1 MNGKNNNELETNSN
15 DNEARGRDVN
25 LDENKDTIYSE
36 NETNNNIEQK
46 NVEEKKESSSLFS
59 KYYSKLVNIND
70 NTKDNDTTFNHENKE
85 STYYTFNKNNEN
97 SENNENEYISKDINL
112 DEENISKDH
121 FNESLQNII
130 NFNKKNVDLD
140 LCRGEIYLTNNELFY
155 ISYLVMNNHFRFSPI
170 EDQKKKKK
178 RDIVNSEE
186 LIIDSKRKKSDNTND
201 YYKIDDKSEIDLLK
215 LSQEN
220 NSVHEKE
227 DELTGNGGMY
237 DNDSNSWSNKYSEHE
252 ISFKKKQQI
261 DICNEILNHLQS
273 KYYEQIL
280 NIENNFKN
288 LENKIE
294 DNNFFNFN
302 CIMEKLRNKKY
313 DNILLIFDDIH
324 MYLNNLL
331 FLSKPSSYIWMKL
344 HELLNQVANTLLNI
358 HQMKREAFN
367 EIDYNFQD
375 DNNEKKD
382 IIGSQT
388 IEQSIN
394 EEEKLSFQLLLGKL
408 HQDIHF
414 ELFRKF
420 KSKAV
425 WKTLESGEIELDDK
439 LTKADVFRE
448 MYNWCKLQLDL
459 KDKRSEISESESD
472 SSKDSY

>member
-1 MNGKNNNELETNSN
+1 MNNKNHNELETNSN
-15 DNEARGRDVN
+15 DNETKEREIN
-25 LDENKDTIYSE
+25 LDDNKD
-36 NETNNNIEQK
+36 NI
-46 NVEEKKESSSLFS
+46 EEKKESSSFFS
-59 KYYSKLVNIND
+59 KYYSKFVNTSKNEQNTND
-70 NTKDNDTTFNHENKE
+70 VTKDNDTTSNHENKE
-85 STYYTFNKNNEN
+85 NTDHTFNKDNSINNNNE
-97 SENNENEYISKDINL
+97 SNENEYISKDINL
-112 DEENISKDH
+112 DGKNISEDK

-130 NFNKKNVDLD
+130 NFNKQNVNLN
-140 LCRGEIYLTNNELFY
+140 LCRGEIYLTSNELFC
-155 ISYLVMNNHFRFSPI
+155 ISYLLMNNRFRFSPI

-178 RDIVNSEE
+178 REVINSEE
-186 LIIDSKRKKSDNTND
+186 LIIDSKRKKNENIID

-215 LSQEN
+215 PSQEN
-220 NSVHEKE
+220 NSIHEKE
-227 DELTGNGGMY
+227 DDLTGSGGIH
-237 DNDSNSWSNKYSEHE
+237 DNDSTSWSNKYSEHE
-252 ISFKKKQQI
+252 ISLKRKQQI
-261 DICNEILNHLQS
+261 DICNEILGHLQS

-294 DNNFFNFN
+294 DNNFFHFN

-331 FLSKPSSYIWMKL
+331 YLSKPSSYIWMKL

-367 EIDYNFQD
+367 EIDYNYQD
-375 DNNEKKD
+375 DDNKND
-382 IIGSQT
+382 SIIESQT

-425 WKTLESGEIELDDK
+425 WKTLEGGEIELDDK

-459 KDKRSEISESESD
+459 KDKQSEISESESD

>member
-1 MNGKNNNELETNSN
+1 MK
-15 DNEARGRDVN
+15 
-25 LDENKDTIYSE
+25 
-36 NETNNNIEQK
+36 
-46 NVEEKKESSSLFS
+46 
-59 KYYSKLVNIND
+59 
-70 NTKDNDTTFNHENKE
+70 TK
-85 STYYTFNKNNEN
+85 
-97 SENNENEYISKDINL
+97 
-112 DEENISKDH
+112 
-121 FNESLQNII
+121 
-130 NFNKKNVDLD
+130 
-140 LCRGEIYLTNNELFY
+140 
-155 ISYLVMNNHFRFSPI
+155 
-170 EDQKKKKK
+170 KKKKK
-178 RDIVNSEE
+178 RDIVSSEE
-186 LIIDSKRKKSDNTND
+186 LIIDSKRKKSDNIND
-201 YYKIDDKSEIDLLK
+201 YYKIDDKSEINLLK
-215 LSQEN
+215 TSHEN
-220 NSVHEKE
+220 NSMHEKE
-227 DELTGNGGMY
+227 DELTASGEGGGIHDNG
-237 DNDSNSWSNKYSEHE
+237 STSWSNKYTEHE
-252 ISFKKKQQI
+252 ISLKKKQQI
-261 DICNEILNHLQS
+261 DICNEILNHLQN

-344 HELLNQVANTLLNI
+344 HELLNQVANSLLNI

-375 DNNEKKD
+375 DADNKKKN
-382 IIGSQT
+382 IIESQT

-425 WKTLESGEIELDDK
+425 WKTLEGGEIELDDK

>member
-1 MNGKNNNELETNSN
+1 MNDKNHNELETKEREIS
-15 DNEARGRDVN
+15 
-25 LDENKDTIYSE
+25 LDDNKD
-36 NETNNNIEQK
+36 NI
-46 NVEEKKESSSLFS
+46 EEKKESSSFFS
-59 KYYSKLVNIND
+59 KYYSKFVSTSKNEQNTND
-70 NTKDNDTTFNHENKE
+70 NPKDNDTTSNHENKE
-85 STYYTFNKNNEN
+85 NTDHTFNKDNSINNNNE
-97 SENNENEYISKDINL
+97 SNENEYISKDINL
-112 DEENISKDH
+112 DGKNISEDK

-130 NFNKKNVDLD
+130 NFNKQNVNLN
-140 LCRGEIYLTNNELFY
+140 LCRGEIYLTSNELFC
-155 ISYLVMNNHFRFSPI
+155 ISYLLMNNRFRFSPI

-178 RDIVNSEE
+178 REVINSEE
-186 LIIDSKRKKSDNTND
+186 LIIDSKRKKNENIID

-215 LSQEN
+215 SSQEN
-220 NSVHEKE
+220 NSIHEK
-227 DELTGNGGMY
+227 DDDLTGSGGIH
-237 DNDSNSWSNKYSEHE
+237 DNDSTSWSNKYSEHE
-252 ISFKKKQQI
+252 ISLKRKQQI
-261 DICNEILNHLQS
+261 DICNEILGHLQS

-294 DNNFFNFN
+294 DNNFFHFN

-331 FLSKPSSYIWMKL
+331 YLSKPSSYIWMKL

-367 EIDYNFQD
+367 EIDYNYQD
-375 DNNEKKD
+375 DDNKND
-382 IIGSQT
+382 SIIESQT

-425 WKTLESGEIELDDK
+425 WKTLEGGEIELDDK

>member
-1 MNGKNNNELETNSN
+1 MNNKNHNELETNSN
-15 DNEARGRDVN
+15 DNETKEREIDF
-25 LDENKDTIYSE
+25 DENK
-36 NETNNNIEQK
+36 NNIEEK
-46 NVEEKKESSSLFS
+46 NVEEKKESSGFFS
-59 KYYSKLVNIND
+59 KYYNKFVSTNKNEQNTND
-70 NTKDNDTTFNHENKE
+70 NTKDNDTTSNHENKE
-85 STYYTFNKNNEN
+85 NTDHTFNKDNSVNN
-97 SENNENEYISKDINL
+97 ENNENEYIGKDINL
-112 DEENISKDH
+112 DEKNISKDK
-121 FNESLQNII
+121 FNESLQSII
-130 NFNKKNVDLD
+130 NFNKQNVNLN
-140 LCRGEIYLTNNELFY
+140 LCRGEIYLTSNELFC
-155 ISYLVMNNHFRFSPI
+155 ISYLLMNNHFRFSLI

-178 RDIVNSEE
+178 RDVINPEE
-186 LIIDSKRKKSDNTND
+186 LIIDSKRKKNDNIID

-215 LSQEN
+215 SSQEN
-220 NSVHEKE
+220 NSMHEKE
-227 DELTGNGGMY
+227 DDITGSGGIH
-237 DNDSNSWSNKYSEHE
+237 DNDSTSWSNKYSEHE
-252 ISFKKKQQI
+252 LSLKRKQQI
-261 DICNEILNHLQS
+261 DICNEILGHLQS

-294 DNNFFNFN
+294 DNNFFHFN

-331 FLSKPSSYIWMKL
+331 YLSKPSSYIWMRL

-367 EIDYNFQD
+367 EIDYDYQD
-375 DNNEKKD
+375 DDNKNGSTA
-382 IIGSQT
+382 GSQT

-425 WKTLESGEIELDDK
+425 WKTLEGGEIELDDK

>member
-1 MNGKNNNELETNSN
+1 MNDKNHNELETNNN
-15 DNEARGRDVN
+15 DNEPKEREIN
-25 LDENKDTIYSE
+25 LDDNKD
-36 NETNNNIEQK
+36 NI
-46 NVEEKKESSSLFS
+46 EEKKESSSFFS
-59 KYYSKLVNIND
+59 KYYSKFVSTSKNEQNTND
-70 NTKDNDTTFNHENKE
+70 NPKDNDTTSNHENKE
-85 STYYTFNKNNEN
+85 NTDHTFNKDNSINNNNE
-97 SENNENEYISKDINL
+97 SNENEYISKDINL
-112 DEENISKDH
+112 DGKNIS
-121 FNESLQNII
+121 
-130 NFNKKNVDLD
+130 
-140 LCRGEIYLTNNELFY
+140 
-155 ISYLVMNNHFRFSPI
+155 
-170 EDQKKKKK
+170 EDKSKKKKK
-178 RDIVNSEE
+178 REVINSEE
-186 LIIDSKRKKSDNTND
+186 LIIDSKRKKNENIID

-215 LSQEN
+215 SSQEN
-220 NSVHEKE
+220 NSIHEKE
-227 DELTGNGGMY
+227 DDLTGSGGIH
-237 DNDSNSWSNKYSEHE
+237 DNDSTSWSNKYSEHE
-252 ISFKKKQQI
+252 ISLKRKQQI
-261 DICNEILNHLQS
+261 DICNEILGHLQS

-294 DNNFFNFN
+294 DNNFFHFN

-331 FLSKPSSYIWMKL
+331 YLSKPSSYIWMKL

-367 EIDYNFQD
+367 EIDYNYQD
-375 DNNEKKD
+375 DDNKND
-382 IIGSQT
+382 SIIESQT

-425 WKTLESGEIELDDK
+425 WKTLEGGEIELDDK

>member
-1 MNGKNNNELETNSN
+1 MNDKNHNELETNNN
-15 DNEARGRDVN
+15 DNEPKEREIN
-25 LDENKDTIYSE
+25 LDDNKD
-36 NETNNNIEQK
+36 NI
-46 NVEEKKESSSLFS
+46 EEKKESSSFFS
-59 KYYSKLVNIND
+59 KYYSKFVSTSKNEQNTND
-70 NTKDNDTTFNHENKE
+70 NPKDNDTTSNHENKE
-85 STYYTFNKNNEN
+85 NTDHTFNKDNSINNNNE
-97 SENNENEYISKDINL
+97 SNENEYISKDINL
-112 DEENISKDH
+112 DGKNISEDK

-130 NFNKKNVDLD
+130 NFNKQNVNLN
-140 LCRGEIYLTNNELFY
+140 LCRGEIYLTSNELFC
-155 ISYLVMNNHFRFSPI
+155 ISYLLMNNRFRFSPI

-178 RDIVNSEE
+178 REVINSEE
-186 LIIDSKRKKSDNTND
+186 LIIDSKRKKNENIID

-215 LSQEN
+215 SSQEN
-220 NSVHEKE
+220 NSIHEKE
-227 DELTGNGGMY
+227 DDLTGSGGIH
-237 DNDSNSWSNKYSEHE
+237 DNDSTSWSNKYSEHE
-252 ISFKKKQQI
+252 ISLKRKQQI
-261 DICNEILNHLQS
+261 DICNEILGHLQS

-294 DNNFFNFN
+294 DNNFFHFN

-331 FLSKPSSYIWMKL
+331 YLSKPSSYIWMKL

-367 EIDYNFQD
+367 EIDYNYQD
-375 DNNEKKD
+375 DDNKND
-382 IIGSQT
+382 SIIESQT

-425 WKTLESGEIELDDK
+425 WKTLEGGEIELDDK

>member
-1 MNGKNNNELETNSN
+1 MNDKNHNELETNSN
-15 DNEARGRDVN
+15 DNETKEREIN
-25 LDENKDTIYSE
+25 LDENI
-36 NETNNNIEQK
+36 
-46 NVEEKKESSSLFS
+46 EEKKESSSFFS
-59 KYYSKLVNIND
+59 KYYSKFINTSKNEQNTND
-70 NTKDNDTTFNHENKE
+70 NIKDNDTTSNHENKE
-85 STYYTFNKNNEN
+85 NTDHTF
-97 SENNENEYISKDINL
+97 NNENENINKDINL
-112 DEENISKDH
+112 DEKNISKDK

-130 NFNKKNVDLD
+130 NFNKQNVNLN
-140 LCRGEIYLTNNELFY
+140 LCRGEIYLTSNELFC
-155 ISYLVMNNHFRFSPI
+155 ISYLLMNNRFRFSPI

-178 RDIVNSEE
+178 REVINPEE
-186 LIIDSKRKKSDNTND
+186 LIIDSKRKKNDNIID

-215 LSQEN
+215 SSQEN
-220 NSVHEKE
+220 NSIHEKE
-227 DELTGNGGMY
+227 DDLTGSGGIH
-237 DNDSNSWSNKYSEHE
+237 DNDSTSWSNKYSEHE
-252 ISFKKKQQI
+252 ITLKRKQQI
-261 DICNEILNHLQS
+261 DICNEILGHLQS

-294 DNNFFNFN
+294 DNNFFHFN

-331 FLSKPSSYIWMKL
+331 YLSKPSSYIWMKL

-367 EIDYNFQD
+367 EIDYNYQD
-375 DNNEKKD
+375 DDNKND
-382 IIGSQT
+382 SIIDSQT

-425 WKTLESGEIELDDK
+425 WKTLEGGEIELDDK